1 MPEWPADAAGGMK
14 ISVVIPTYN
23 AAKTLNATLR
33 SANTGLPGAEIIVS
47 DGGSTD
53 STAEIASA
61 AGVRFVRGAKGR
73 GVQMNAGAFLAK
85 GDIFVFLHADT
96 VLPAGALECVEK
108 AFDRRAAKIA
118 KFQLA
123 FDHKHWVLRAYAA
136 MTIFDCLLTSFGDQC
151 IVISK
156 DFFEALGGFPDWP
169 LFEDVRIFQKAR
181 EKTRVH
187 VFREKV
193 VTSAEKFLKN
203 GIFRQQ
209 WKNLALIIS
218 YKTGADPETLYQKYY
233 R

>member
-1 MPEWPADAAGGMK
+1 MK
-14 ISVVIPTYN
+14 LSVIIPTFN
-23 AAKTLNATLR
+23 AEKTLGETLR
-33 SANTGLPGAEIIVS
+33 SVGSCLPKAEVIVS

-53 STAEIASA
+53 TTAEIATA
-61 AGVRFVRGAKGR
+61 AGARFIRGVKGR
-73 GVQMNAGAFLAK
+73 GVQMNAGARLAR

-96 VLPAGALECVEK
+96 LLPAGALGCIER
-108 AFDRRAAKIA
+108 AFGRQETKIA
-118 KFQLA
+118 KFQMA

-136 MTIFDCLLTSFGDQC
+136 MTIFDSLLTSFGDQC

-156 DFFEALGGFPDWP
+156 DFFEAIGGFPDWP

-181 EKTRVH
+181 EKTKVR

-209 WKNLALIIS
+209 WRNLTLIIS
-218 YKTGADPETLYQKYY
+218 YKTGAHPETLYQKYY